1 MVVDPRVMT
10 DDDIPWL
17 YNLSVKKYPKFDAV
31 STEGWFRNIVLKQ
44 PLLFL
49 AQRTRNAFCISMLS
63 VTPWMPSD
71 FECNVV
77 FICADDN
84 CEWEAVKLM
93 RACIAWARNRKC
105 KLWRVS
111 SDTETDL
118 AVLAKRLGAQ
128 EVSPRFTIRL
138 DQ

>member
-1 MVVDPRVMT
+1 MVT
-10 DDDIPWL
+10 DNDISWI

-31 STEGWFRNIVLKQ
+31 TTEGWFRNIVLKQ

-49 AQRTRNAFCISMLS
+49 AQRTHNAYCVSMLS
-63 VTPWMPSD
+63 VTPWMPAD

-93 RACIAWARNRKC
+93 RASIAWARNRKC
-105 KLWRVS
+105 RLWRVS

-118 AVLAKRLGAQ
+118 AVFAKRLGAQ
-128 EVSPRFTIRL
+128 EISPRFTIRL